1 MTNSEQGTV
10 FDATSALLKELKS
23 VTQNERI
30 SVTTNAVA
38 YILSNVLE
46 TPLQLMAVLTDAKKL
61 VVQEWEV
68 QAKEQGNK
76 EK

>member
-1 MTNSEQGTV
+1 MTKSEQYLV
-10 FDATSALLKELKS
+10 FNATSALLKELKS
-23 VTQNERI
+23 VTPNERI

-46 TPLQLMAVLTDAKKL
+46 TPLQLMAFLTDAKKL
-61 VVQEWEV
+61 VIQEWIV
-68 QAKEQGNK
+68 RAKEQGTK